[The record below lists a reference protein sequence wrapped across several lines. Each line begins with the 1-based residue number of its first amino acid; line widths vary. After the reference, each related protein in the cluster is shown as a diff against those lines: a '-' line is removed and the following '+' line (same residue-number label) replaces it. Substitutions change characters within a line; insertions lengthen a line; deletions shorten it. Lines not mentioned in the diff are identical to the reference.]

1 MIRKFAYISVFCLS
15 VLGMSASCL
24 AKNYIPFFLTHPVPN
39 PTPAA
44 TTLNLEHPFRCDVKE
59 VGEQN
64 ISMTI
69 PVQEDDF
76 TLVQFAKGDALPR
89 FEVNGFSFEDLPVD
103 EAVQALVD
111 EAGITVY
118 TEGGA
123 YPEMSGQDVYGELSD
138 VLDELTKTGGVFYSY
153 DASQKALQL
162 SKNARFELKLPA
174 NKLVMFAVLDA
185 IRGAD
190 ITTATPDWHKSS
202 VLLTLNQEQKEVVE
216 QLVSGIV
223 SESQLLLLDIGVYQ
237 LNARNPKGIQWQKV
251 VDDFGVS
258 RIHSEE
264 SGLVGKVL
272 TMGHHKKADGLINAL
287 KQNYT
292 VDKISQ
298 GVAIVPHTWKMRFD
312 VGRCAIHQKDINS
325 LSFLLNTNIQS
336 SDVIETNITLDTLS
350 GEISAFNAISGLDD
364 EIVILGIP
372 ASVIQSGKVGE
383 LLVTL
388 KIRLIRLVSEGK

>member
-1 MIRKFAYISVFCLS
+1 MIRKFISLSVFCLS
-15 VLGMSASCL
+15 VLGVSAACL
-24 AKNYIPFFLTHPVPN
+24 AENYIPFFLTHPTPT

-44 TTLNLEHPFRCDVKE
+44 NALNLEHPFRCDVRD

-64 ISMTI
+64 VSMTI
-69 PVQEDDF
+69 PVKGDDF
-76 TLVQFAKGDALPR
+76 TFVQFAKGDAVPR
-89 FEVNGFSFEDLPVD
+89 FEVNGFSFEGLPVD

-123 YPEMSGQDVYGELSD
+123 YPEMNGQDVYGELSD
-138 VLDELTKTGGVFYSY
+138 VLDELTKTGGVFYTY
-153 DASQKALQL
+153 DASQKALHL
-162 SKNARFELKLPA
+162 SKSARFELKVPN

-190 ITTATPDWHKSS
+190 ITTANPDWHQSRIM
-202 VLLTLNQEQKEVVE
+202 LTLNQEQKEIVE
-216 QLVSGIV
+216 QLVNGIV
-223 SESQLLLLDIGVYQ
+223 SESKLLLLDIGVYQ
-237 LNARNPKGIQWQKV
+237 LNAQNPKGVQWQKV
-251 VDDFGVS
+251 VDNFGVS

-312 VGRCAIHQKDINS
+312 VGRCALNQKNVNS
-325 LSFLLNTNIQS
+325 LSFLLNTDIQS
-336 SDVIETNITLDTLS
+336 ADVIETNITLDTLS
-350 GEISAFNAISGLDD
+350 GEVSAFNAVSGLDD

-372 ASVIQSGKVGE
+372 ASVIQPNQPGE
-383 LLVTL
+383 LLITL